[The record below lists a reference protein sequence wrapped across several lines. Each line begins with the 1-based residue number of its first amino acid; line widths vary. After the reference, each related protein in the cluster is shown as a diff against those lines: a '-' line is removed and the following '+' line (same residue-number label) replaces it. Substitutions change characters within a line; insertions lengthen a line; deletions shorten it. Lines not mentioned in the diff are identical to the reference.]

1 MIRGATMA
9 GDELFDGLPEQAKP
23 AADVASRGAPRLRE
37 PERDQVELRAV
48 NIDSLL
54 GEDHPVRV
62 IWAYVSGLDL
72 SQLEDRIK
80 ARGERPGHPATS
92 PRLLLALWL
101 YATSDGVGSARALE
115 RLCNSHDVY
124 RWLCGGVSVNYHTLA
139 DFRVGCAD
147 LLDRLLAEHLAALA
161 KAGLV
166 DLDTLAQDGVRIRA
180 SAGAASFRR
189 AATLDRHLATAQ
201 AVVNELKREV
211 DARSDA
217 SNQRI
222 KAAKERAAREQCERI
237 KAAQAALEEIKV
249 QRQEREQK
257 RGQSG
262 SPNKKEPPD
271 KSDPPSQS
279 EGPSKDKPP
288 REPRAS
294 TTDPDARV
302 MKMADG
308 GFRPG
313 YNVQVLSAAGGPI
326 VAAVEVSNNGSDR
339 GLMQPMLE
347 HWHERTG
354 HFPGRHLAD
363 GGFCSARGIEWAHDK
378 GIEVYCPPTQ
388 SKHGTDPYL
397 PRRDDKA
404 GVLAWRARMASEAG
418 KAQYKFRSICECIHA
433 RWRNWDL
440 RQVTVRGL
448 KKVRAVV
455 LWHALANNLLQGH
468 RLASA

>member
-1 MIRGATMA
+1 MA
-9 GDELFDGLPEQAKP
+9 DDDLFEELPERPKP
-23 AADVASRGAPRLRE
+23 QADVAPRGAPRLRE
-37 PERDQVELRAV
+37 PQRDQIELRAV
-48 NIDSLL
+48 DIESLI
-54 GEDHPVRV
+54 GEDHRVRV
-62 IWAYVSGLDL
+62 IWAYVAGLDL
-72 SQLEDRIK
+72 SELEDRIK
-80 ARGERPGHPATS
+80 ARDDRPGHPAIS

-147 LLDRLLAEHLAALA
+147 LLDRLLTEHLAALA
-161 KAGLV
+161 DADLI

-189 AATLDRHLATAQ
+189 EATLDRHLATAQ
-201 AVVNELKREV
+201 AVVEELKREV

-222 KAAKERAAREQCERI
+222 KAAKERAARERSARV
-237 KAAQAALEEIKV
+237 KTAQTALAEIKR
-249 QRQEREQK
+249 QRQEREEK
-257 RGQSG
+257 RGNG
-262 SPNKKEPPD
+262 
-271 KSDPPSQS
+271 
-279 EGPSKDKPP
+279 KPP
-288 REPRAS
+288 KEPRAS
-294 TTDPDARV
+294 TTDAEARV

-313 YNVQVLSAAGGPI
+313 YNVQVASAAGEQI
-326 VAAVEVSNNGSDR
+326 VVAIDVCNTGSDR
-339 GLMQPMLE
+339 GLMRPMLE
-347 HWHERTG
+347 RLRTRTG

-363 GGFCSARGIEWAHDK
+363 GGYCSAQDIEWAH
-378 GIEVYCPPTQ
+378 GEGVEVYCPPIQ

-397 PRRDDKA
+397 PRRGDGA

-418 KAQYKFRSICECIHA
+418 KAQYRPRSICECIHA

-440 RQVTVRGL
+440 RQLTVRGIE
-448 KKVRAVV
+448 KVRAVV
-455 LWHALANNLLQGH
+455 LCYALTNNILQGH
-468 RLASA
+468 RLASP